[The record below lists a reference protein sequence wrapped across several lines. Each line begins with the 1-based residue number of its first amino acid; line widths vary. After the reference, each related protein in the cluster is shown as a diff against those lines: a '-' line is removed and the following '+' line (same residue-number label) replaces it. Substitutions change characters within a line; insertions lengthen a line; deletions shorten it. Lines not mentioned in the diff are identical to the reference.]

1 MAVKKMEK
9 SDNIL
14 EKTKN
19 HAKEKTLYL
28 HSKFK
33 EHSST
38 AIIAALSFV
47 IGLTWKDFI
56 VKIVDNMLKQ
66 HIIKYPYLSELITA
80 MVVTVFAIIAMTFVS
95 RWAKK
100 PEEEKQQEEK
110 KEILKHPPAKK
121 EEKSAPRDAMPRDK
135 KAGERELKK
144 EIFSKTQKPKHEKKK

>member
-47 IGLTWKDFI
+47 IALAWKDLVIELVNEF
-56 VKIVDNMLKQ
+56 LKPSILVQ
-66 HIIKYPYLSELITA
+66 YPYLSELITA
-80 MVVTVFAIIAMTFVS
+80 ITVTIFAIIAITFVS
-95 RWAKK
+95 KWAKK
-100 PEEEKQQEEK
+100 SEEKLQE
-110 KEILKHPPAKK
+110 I
-121 EEKSAPRDAMPRDK
+121 
-135 KAGERELKK
+135 
-144 EIFSKTQKPKHEKKK
+144 